1 MMTIMILW
9 ALDVKIKESFTKF
22 GVKNSI
28 RLLTLQLAM
37 LAFT

>member
-1 MMTIMILW
+1 MILIMILW
-9 ALDVKIKESFTKF
+9 ALNSKVKESFTKF

-28 RLLTLQLAM
+28 RLLTFQLAM